1 MDSKTTKD
9 SAFIFFPCNHYDYE
23 FKKCSSF
30 SNKIYKSFYG
40 DESSDDNCN
49 YYQNL
54 YLDCLKYQRDPINN
68 FSLLLNLSKYE
79 NEVVNKRL
87 DSVKNNDVWELRKQ
101 PPIDWNTQL
110 PSWAADRIKNTF
122 WHKSLKNEKF

>member
-1 MDSKTTKD
+1 MDSKTAKD
-9 SAFIFFPCNHYDYE
+9 SAFIFFPCYHYDYE

-54 YLDCLKYQRDPINN
+54 FLDCLKYHRDPINN

-79 NEVVNKRL
+79 KKVVLSEFVKTNKKLINEDIFL
-87 DSVKNNDVWELRKQ
+87 YDSICIIIRNDLIQKVYSE
-101 PPIDWNTQL
+101 T
-110 PSWAADRIKNTF
+110 
-122 WHKSLKNEKF
+122 